1 MTIGLVL
8 LSFVNWLRKATLLK
22 QEASIKSSRKVSM
35 GSRGKVV
42 VVTSI
47 EDNFDISITVLK
59 YVARR

>member
-8 LSFVNWLRKATLLK
+8 LSFVNWVWEATLLK

>member
-22 QEASIKSSRKVSM
+22 PEVSIKSSGKVSM

-47 EDNFDISITVLK
+47 KDNFDTSITVLK
-59 YVARR
+59 HVARR